1 MFRPPTRIAACL
13 GSTLL
18 SSRSILYSIFLH
30 HKIPPVG
37 ISCGNTPRCM
47 MYTHRRWL
55 FPALAPESIKY
66 LHCKM
71 EDVVFLLK
79 RGSNRKKKSPGCS
92 CAFID
97 HRTHSRSSSRQVLS
111 TSLWPARQDSLG
123 HHQLTNYQTAPRVL
137 PAAYSLFPSRD
148 LTPPVQAEQ
157 GAMRPVPQRWS
168 WFEWCC
174 WGQEGSARCVF
185 MAQG

>member
-1 MFRPPTRIAACL
+1 MFRPPTRRAACL

-18 SSRSILYSIFLH
+18 SSRSLLYSIFLH

-97 HRTHSRSSSRQVLS
+97 HRTLPEQQQADSQHIFVASQAGQPWPPPADKLS
-111 TSLWPARQDSLG
+111 NSPQCTPS
-123 HHQLTNYQTAPRVL
+123 
-137 PAAYSLFPSRD
+137 SLFLIP
-148 LTPPVQAEQ
+148 QQ
-157 GAMRPVPQRWS
+157 GPHPTGAGRA
-168 WFEWCC
+168 
-174 WGQEGSARCVF
+174 GSDAPCAPALELV
-185 MAQG
+185 